1 MLGAGPLAKQNIKD
15 RYYGV
20 NDPVADKMLNRVNA
34 MPKVVP
40 PEDPTITTL
49 YVGGIA
55 PEVQES
61 DLRDYFYPYG
71 EITSIKVVH
80 LHKNTLAATKRRASN
95 FGVAVRTAAACM
107 MHGC

>member
-1 MLGAGPLAKQNIKD
+1 MHCAGPLAKQNIKD

-71 EITSIKVVH
+71 EITSIKVAP
-80 LHKNTLAATKRRASN
+80 TLEQAPWCCSRRDWQ
-95 FGVAVRTAAACM
+95 GVLGPADCS
-107 MHGC
+107 

>member
-1 MLGAGPLAKQNIKD
+1 MAQTLTSVHRAGPLAKQNIKD

-34 MPKVVP
+34 MPKVEP
-40 PEDPTITTL
+40 PEDQTVTTL

-61 DLRDYFYPYG
+61 DLKDYFYPYG
-71 EITSIKVVH
+71 EITSIKV
-80 LHKNTLAATKRRASN
+80 SDCS
-95 FGVAVRTAAACM
+95 G
-107 MHGC
+107 

>member
-1 MLGAGPLAKQNIKD
+1 MQSTDICMHGAGPLAKQNIKD

-71 EITSIKVVH
+71 EITSIKVAPTSDEGPRM
-80 LHKNTLAATKRRASN
+80 LWQAGLA
-95 FGVAVRTAAACM
+95 GVTQPR
-107 MHGC
+107 

>member
-1 MLGAGPLAKQNIKD
+1 MLGLSAGMRCSCDLQSTDSCMHGAGPLAKQNIKD

-61 DLRDYFYPYG
+61 DLRGLLLPLRRD
-71 EITSIKVVH
+71 H
-80 LHKNTLAATKRRASN
+80 QHKGSAHFR
-95 FGVAVRTAAACM
+95 
-107 MHGC
+107 

>member
-71 EITSIKVVH
+71 EITSIKVASLQWIH
-80 LHKNTLAATKRRASN
+80 LSCCSRQ
-95 FGVAVRTAAACM
+95 G
-107 MHGC
+107 